1 LRKEIEIKFLG
12 TFYTDITGF
21 LCLTKQRGI
30 QKKDWEDG
38 YENVSQLVSYYIL
51 G

>member
-21 LCLTKQRGI
+21 LCLTKKRRRK
-30 QKKDWEDG
+30 KKD
-38 YENVSQLVSYYIL
+38 
-51 G
+51 